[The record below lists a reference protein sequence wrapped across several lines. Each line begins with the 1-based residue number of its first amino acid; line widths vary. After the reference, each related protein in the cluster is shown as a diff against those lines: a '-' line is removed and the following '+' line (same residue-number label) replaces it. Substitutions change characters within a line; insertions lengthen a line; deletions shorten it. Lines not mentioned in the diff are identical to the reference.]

1 MGNGLGNVGC
11 LVALPAV
18 TGQPAS
24 RWFRLRF
31 RREMSPQ
38 TKNRGL
44 LGKESPVDVRK
55 TVTSA
60 LRMEDPP
67 GVTQYLA
74 CTPRSFPGRDAGR
87 PGGAAGRELLWGRG
101 GCVCFPGCPWLR
113 RHSLGAGAA
122 GGPRRPGRRLT
133 PRGGCPG
140 AVTALQPR
148 VTNPMAGR
156 RPRRVGCASAPG
168 VLGRVC
174 TAGPRL
180 FSSPP
185 LDQEP
190 EKGQACG
197 RRVGPDWPPTATRGK
212 PSSAQ
217 APRGRCR
224 LPAPPPHP
232 RSPQAAPSVSPVRET
247 RLRRWSRERDLG
259 LGPGVSPHSVPR
271 FFSRDAEG
279 NST

>member
-44 LGKESPVDVRK
+44 LGKEGPVDVRK

-101 GCVCFPGCPWLR
+101 GCPCFPGCPWLR

-156 RPRRVGCASAPG
+156 RPRRVGCTSAPG

-180 FSSPP
+180 FSSPLWIRSQRRARPVAVVWALTGHPPRPVGNRALRRRRAAGVVSPP
-185 LDQEP
+185 LP
-190 EKGQACG
+190 PVPGPPKPRRACLLCVRLG
-197 RRVGPDWPPTATRGK
+197 CVAG
-212 PSSAQ
+212 
-217 APRGRCR
+217 RGRGTSAWGR
-224 LPAPPPHP
+224 A
-232 RSPQAAPSVSPVRET
+232 
-247 RLRRWSRERDLG
+247 
-259 LGPGVSPHSVPR
+259 
-271 FFSRDAEG
+271 
-279 NST
+279 

>member
-44 LGKESPVDVRK
+44 LGKEGPVDVGK

-101 GCVCFPGCPWLR
+101 GCPCFPGCPWLR
-113 RHSLGAGAA
+113 RQLGSRRRGWPAQAGTSSNPAGRVPGGSDRAA
-122 GGPRRPGRRLT
+122 APRHQPDGRAATATCGVRVCPRRP
-133 PRGGCPG
+133 
-140 AVTALQPR
+140 
-148 VTNPMAGR
+148 
-156 RPRRVGCASAPG
+156 RPRLHRWAQA
-168 VLGRVC
+168 L
-174 TAGPRL
+174 L
-180 FSSPP
+180 EPP

-217 APRGRCR
+217 APRGWCR
-224 LPAPPPHP
+224 LPAPPPRPPKP
-232 RSPQAAPSVSPVRET
+232 RRACLLCVR
-247 RLRRWSRERDLG
+247 LG
-259 LGPGVSPHSVPR
+259 CVAGRGGGTSAWGR
-271 FFSRDAEG
+271 A
-279 NST
+279 